1 MADGKI
7 PIIGQIAEVNRE
19 LALRRNVFPIRVRD
33 KKMKQA
39 EADLCMRRLEAV
51 LATLMFCQAHEAD
64 IRAFIAA
71 KSEKSGGIM
80 SSDPRQV
87 TIFDLLAGGN
97 QP

>member
-39 EADLCMRRLEAV
+39 EADLCMRRMEAV
-51 LATLMFCQAHEAD
+51 LATLMFCQAQEAE

-71 KSEKSGGIM
+71 KSEKSGGGGHHEQR
-80 SSDPRQV
+80 SSASADFRP
-87 TIFDLLAGGN
+87 FGGR
-97 QP
+97 